1 MPKNKTQKE
10 DNSNNKEDKPKKSV
24 CEKNQ
29 TRKKGKKNQ
38 LFWKKE
44 EQDKP
49 EKIIMFS
56 DI

>member
-1 MPKNKTQKE
+1 MPKSKKE
-10 DNSNNKEDKPKKSV
+10 NDNKEDAPKKSV

-44 EQDKP
+44 EQEHSP
-49 EKIIMFS
+49 EKITMFTQ
-56 DI
+56 I